1 MDKRENG
8 APKPFSLTYVKRS
21 TGEVVTYPVAVL
33 TSFHSKG
40 STINVLPVGEVKPR
54 KIRRC
59 LITRFNGLK
68 VYL

>member
-1 MDKRENG
+1 MNQRENG

-21 TGEVVTYPVAVL
+21 TGEVVTYPAAVL

-40 STINVLPVGEVKPR
+40 STINVLPIGEIKPR

-59 LITRFNGLK
+59 LILRFNGLK